1 MTKISIIIPVYNAA
15 GYIETC
21 LNSLSSQTYN
31 DIEIICVNDGSTD
44 ASREIIEACMQKDGR
59 IRLINQDN
67 RGPGSARR
75 NGIAA
80 ACGDYLQFCDSDDR
94 FAPEMCETMLSAIE
108 NSGADLAVCEAIVED
123 EGETVRDSGERLYY
137 HLNYEGLQEITPE
150 LVINTN
156 VVLWNKIF
164 RRSLIE
170 RFGVESPAIHEG
182 EDEAFYM
189 CYMSAAA
196 KALFIHQPLYYYL
209 RRNNSITGMVKQFY
223 SRYPEDGP
231 ARIEFFH
238 AFLVRNNLF
247 EQRRE
252 LFFRYLL
259 NLYVTSEAKT
269 APQDK
274 SKLFAMF
281 RETAE
286 RLKLAEQASGI
297 SRAPAL
303 FLNSLLA
310 GCCWKANFYAS
321 QSRAKKFKFCKLT
334 LGKMK
339 IKGNRL
345 VISVLGLPL
354 LRLKL

>member
-21 LNSLSSQTYN
+21 LKSICNQTFK
-31 DIEIICVNDGSTD
+31 DIEIICINDGSTD
-44 ASREIIEACMQKDGR
+44 RSREAIEAFMQKDNR

-67 RGPGSARR
+67 QGPGSARR
-75 NGIAA
+75 NGIATA
-80 ACGDYLQFCDSDDR
+80 SGEFLQFCDSDDR
-94 FAPEMCETMLSAIE
+94 FAPDMCETMLSAIE
-108 NSGADLAVCEAIVED
+108 NSEADLAVCEATVED

-137 HLNYEGLQEITPE
+137 HLNYEGLQDITPD

-170 RFGVESPAIHEG
+170 RHGVESPAIHEG

-189 CYMSAAA
+189 CYMSAAS
-196 KALFIHQPLYYYL
+196 KALFIHKPLYYYL

-223 SRYPEDGP
+223 SRYLEDGP
-231 ARIEFFH
+231 MRIEFLYH
-238 AFLVRNNLF
+238 FLKRNNLF

-252 LFFRYLL
+252 LFFRYLS
-259 NLYVTSEAKT
+259 NLYTTSEAKT

-274 SKLFAMF
+274 NKLFAMF
-281 RETAE
+281 QETAK
-286 RLKLAEQASGI
+286 RLKLMEEAQGI

-303 FLNSLLA
+303 FFNSLNN
-310 GCCWKANFYAS
+310 GCRWKADFYAS

-345 VISVLGLPL
+345 VIYVLGLPL
-354 LRLKL
+354 LRFKL